1 MNFRTDI
8 NGLRALAIIAVVL
21 FHFNP
26 RWAPGGF
33 AGVDVFFVLSGFLM
47 TGIIFRRLEKND
59 LSIINFYVDRAN
71 RIIPALSVVCAVLLL
86 FGFFFLTPLDYRV
99 LGKHVASSM
108 WFFSNMVY
116 WGESGYFDTAP
127 YNKWLLHTWSL
138 SVEWQFYIIYPIVL
152 SLLFKCI
159 SLVNLKRLF
168 IVGTLL
174 AFIISVYATSRWQN
188 ASYFLLPT
196 RVWEMLMGGVAFLY
210 PFNFRESN
218 KKYLVWLGTILIL
231 ASYFLISKDNLWP
244 GYLALIPVI
253 GTYFVIVANSN
264 NIVTDNI
271 FSQKIGLWS
280 YSIYLWHWPVYVFM
294 HTEGYSDKKICLVV
308 GMLLSIALGYVSY
321 RYIEKVKFR
330 NSISAFQFL
339 SYKPLYMLILIAFF
353 GLVVFVNTNIFY
365 KIPSDIYKQIIVD
378 KNMDDNGAYTWLK
391 IEELDKKESFVDNKY
406 NVLVIGDSQ
415 AGDFINVLHESGVN
429 KNIDIVARIVEA
441 RCGAFYLD
449 GEDQVKLLKANQ
461 LSDNSSSL
469 CRASIDRLMQDTVI
483 KEADTIVV
491 SMLWKEKN
499 IPFIMM
505 SISKL
510 KSDNNNASIYVVG
523 GKSFDKSIPVIIY
536 EAYLESIPVN
546 THAFKNLPDYQTLQ
560 NEIFSENEDLLNFKY
575 INMTNILCSNADCLV
590 YDNGGGLLYYDTRH
604 FTRYGAKFIGKKIK
618 DENVFPSSFYL
629 N

>member
-505 SISKL
+505 STEK
-510 KSDNNNASIYVVG
+510 
-523 GKSFDKSIPVIIY
+523 P
-536 EAYLESIPVN
+536 E
-546 THAFKNLPDYQTLQ
+546 
-560 NEIFSENEDLLNFKY
+560 
-575 INMTNILCSNADCLV
+575 MTAI
-590 YDNGGGLLYYDTRH
+590 
-604 FTRYGAKFIGKKIK
+604 
-618 DENVFPSSFYL
+618 
-629 N
+629 

>member
-1 MNFRTDI
+1 MKFRTDI

-47 TGIIFRRLEKND
+47 TGIIFRRLENNNF
-59 LSIINFYVDRAN
+59 SIINFYVDRAN

-86 FGFFFLTPLDYRV
+86 LGFFILTPLDYRL

-108 WFFSNMVY
+108 GFFSNMVY
-116 WGESGYFDTAP
+116 WGESGYFDTASH
-127 YNKWLLHTWSL
+127 NKWLLHTWSL

-152 SLLFKCI
+152 LLLNRFM

-174 AFIISVYATSRWQN
+174 AFIFSAYATFRWPS

-196 RVWEMLMGGVAFLY
+196 RVWEMLMGGVAYLY
-210 PFNFRESN
+210 PLNFRESI
-218 KKYLVWLGTILIL
+218 KKYLGWLGISLIL

-244 GYLALIPVI
+244 GYLALIPVV
-253 GTYFVIVANSN
+253 GAYFVIVANSN
-264 NIVTDNI
+264 NIITDNLI
-271 FSQKIGLWS
+271 SQKIGLWS
-280 YSIYLWHWPVYVFM
+280 YSIYLWHWPVYVLI
-294 HTEGYSDKKICLVV
+294 HTGGYIDKQIYLAV

-330 NSISAFQFL
+330 NNISASQFL
-339 SYKPLYMLILIAFF
+339 SCKPLYMCIVIAFF
-353 GLVVFVNTNIFY
+353 GFVVFINTNIFY
-365 KIPSDIYKQIIVD
+365 KIPNDIYNQMLVNKDVD
-378 KNMDDNGAYTWLK
+378 NNGEYTWLK
-391 IEELDKKESFVDNKY
+391 IEELDKKGSFVNNKY

-415 AGDFINVLHESGVN
+415 AGDFINILNKSGVN
-429 KNIDIVARIVEA
+429 KNIDIIARVVEA
-441 RCGAFYLD
+441 RCGAFYVD

-461 LSDNSSSL
+461 LSDYSNGL
-469 CRASIDRLMQDTVI
+469 CRTSIDRLMQDIII
-483 KEADTIVV
+483 KEADAIII
-491 SMLWKEKN
+491 SMLWKDKN

-510 KSDNNNASIYVVG
+510 RSENKNANIYIVG
-523 GKSFDKSIPVIIY
+523 GKSFDKPIPVMMY
-536 EAYLESIPVN
+536 EAYLKSIPVN
-546 THAFKNLPDYQTLQ
+546 TYAFKNLPDDQDLQ
-560 NEIFSENEDLLNFKY
+560 NEMFSKNEDLLKYQY
-575 INMTNILCSNADCLV
+575 INMTNILCSDADCLV
-590 YDNGGGLLYYDTRH
+590 YDDGGGTLYYDSRH
-604 FTRYGAKFIGKKIK
+604 FTRYGAKFMSKRIK
-618 DENVFPSSFYL
+618 DENIFPSNFYL